1 MRQIFAIEWFHL
13 IGTIIRSIAQNSMD
27 KKLFEI
33 LTVEIVGIYT
43 QAHLSIVGNGTIS
56 EISKDTSP

>member
-1 MRQIFAIEWFHL
+1 
-13 IGTIIRSIAQNSMD
+13 MD